1 MRKTLLFFIKLFI
14 IVAIFTFLI
23 TRAVKGSALTDLSWN
38 NVNISLLLVGF
49 FFNFLATAT
58 TLIRWRLLVLALGGK
73 LSLSDAMRLGFIG
86 FMFNLSPV
94 GIIGGDAIKVY
105 LLAKKNHTSVDD
117 ATAGVVI
124 DRVIGLYTMF
134 LMGLLFVVV
143 TRFATD
149 AAAFVR
155 VIYTGLLVLTAG
167 STVFLAFF
175 LIPSSSKNR
184 RIQVINATPFIGKFL
199 AAITGSI
206 MKYQRKRRVLFNSF
220 LLTVVVHCCFSISLF
235 YTARGIFTQ
244 APSLIDHA
252 VLYCVGNIGS
262 IVPLSAGPLEYLLD
276 ELYPFFTTTNHS
288 SIEAG
293 YGMSVGLTF
302 RLLAV
307 FVALV
312 GVAFYLTSKKE
323 VTEALAQAQKKDSM
337 KNASK

>member
-1 MRKTLLFFIKLFI
+1 MSKILLFFLKLFVI
-14 IVAIFTFLI
+14 AAIFTFLI
-23 TRAVKGSALTDLSWN
+23 ARAVKGSVLTSLTRND
-38 NVNISLLLVGF
+38 IRIPLLLVGF

-58 TLIRWRLLVLALGGK
+58 TLIRWRLLTLALGGD
-73 LSLSDAMRLGFIG
+73 LSLSDAMRFGFIG

-105 LLAKKNHTSVDD
+105 LLAKKNNTSVDD
-117 ATAGVVI
+117 ATAGVVV

-134 LMGLLFVVV
+134 LMGLLFVIV
-143 TRFATD
+143 TGFSVD
-149 AAAFVR
+149 ASTFVR
-155 VIYTGLLVLTAG
+155 VIYTGLLALTAL
-167 STVFLAFF
+167 STIFLAFF

-184 RIQVINATPFIGKFL
+184 RIHVINAIPFVGKFL
-199 AAITGSI
+199 AALTESI
-206 MKYQRKRRVLFNSF
+206 MKYQRKRRVLFYSF
-220 LLTVVVHCCFSISLF
+220 LLTVVVHCSFSVSLF
-235 YTARGIFTQ
+235 YTARGIFAQ

-276 ELYPFFTTTNHS
+276 ELYPFFTTTNNS
-288 SIEAG
+288 AIETG
-293 YGMSVGLTF
+293 YGMTVGLTF

-323 VTEALAQAQKKDSM
+323 VTEALAQAQEKDSM
-337 KNASK
+337 KNAME